1 MHEEI
6 FKLDQAIIISPNF
19 DSIYETYA
27 RQKTNGS
34 ILVKSY
40 KDKDIAK
47 YIRGGDNRLIIKS
60 HGSASDSNIIF
71 TYLDYAQ
78 ARVESAIFYE
88 VLKSLALTHTFLFI
102 GCGINDPD
110 IAIIFEDIRFA
121 HGDDLPEHYM
131 TIPKEEVDTDIM
143 NLVSSMRNIHFC
155 EYDSTDGHSQ
165 LTKALIDLR
174 YAVEERRNE
183 IAKNQKW

>member
-1 MHEEI
+1 M
-6 FKLDQAIIISPNF
+6 
-19 DSIYETYA
+19 
-27 RQKTNGS
+27 
-34 ILVKSY
+34 
-40 KDKDIAK
+40 
-47 YIRGGDNRLIIKS
+47 
-60 HGSASDSNIIF
+60 
-71 TYLDYAQ
+71 
-78 ARVESAIFYE
+78 
-88 VLKSLALTHTFLFI
+88 
-102 GCGINDPD
+102 
-110 IAIIFEDIRFA
+110 
-121 HGDDLPEHYM
+121 PEHYM